1 MQCLSGSSTASPPP
15 RQLVKVPSPKVM
27 PGRTLVVRRLEGAQR
42 LLDGGVVN
50 SRVDLTCH
58 VPAIRSF

>member
-1 MQCLSGSSTASPPP
+1 
-15 RQLVKVPSPKVM
+15 M